1 MLSRL
6 RTLNWLEIGVVF
18 FVAVAFYT
26 LHFHHYFDTFSS
38 QIFFFNDADDAKIY
52 QWNTWHFAHQIKE
65 GNSIF
70 YTDYICTPKG
80 TSLWMH
86 AYTLWFGMLN
96 LFLNDIELSINLGIA
111 IQLVVAFIGFY
122 FLAKRFVMR
131 PYFAGVVAYI
141 SVFNTYILAKVGVHY
156 NLVLIGLLPFLLL
169 LIFKLFSVENNSIR
183 IHKKYFIWFLLL
195 LILAFFM
202 DYYVVF
208 YAMAFL
214 AVYLLWYGML
224 SKWFDTWNWKKTSLV
239 VMLFG
244 MGHVLLRGLR
254 ISGFDERGAVWGS
267 ADFRLLF
274 SPSSNS
280 ENLKEWVI
288 QDIPNTLNDNKIF
301 IGFGVIVYLI
311 VALTFFYS
319 SFRQDREARFFLFSS
334 VVFLLVTLPVI
345 KIAGKDLFYNFTAIV
360 HYIPFVNNVRAP
372 DRFILLFFISA
383 SLFICRLVFLETYHT
398 SDWRKYVGFSLSI
411 LVLSFLDHSQQKMK
425 PVQQPQASVLLQNCK
440 DKTVLMLP
448 FGIRDGYQS
457 FGDFDENQAL
467 LQTQY
472 AFKMPSGYLSR
483 LHDETWKFYTTN
495 TFYKNL
501 VELQEDKS
509 VSDFNWHLALHKNKI
524 QRLYVSKSYLAK
536 HKSVEEVIS
545 ELPALPQEDE
555 IGILFTFYK

>member
-1 MLSRL
+1 
-6 RTLNWLEIGVVF
+6 
-18 FVAVAFYT
+18 
-26 LHFHHYFDTFSS
+26 
-38 QIFFFNDADDAKIY
+38 
-52 QWNTWHFAHQIKE
+52 
-65 GNSIF
+65 
-70 YTDYICTPKG
+70 
-80 TSLWMH
+80 
-86 AYTLWFGMLN
+86 
-96 LFLNDIELSINLGIA
+96 
-111 IQLVVAFIGFY
+111 
-122 FLAKRFVMR
+122 MR

-274 SPSSNS
+274 RPSSNS

-345 KIAGKDLFYNFTAIV
+345 KIAGKGLFYNFTAIV